1 MATTNNSNYLSYEND
16 EKESVVIIGTRRDDI
31 LYGSLGHNVFYG
43 GLGNDTFYIRN
54 SDDVIVEKPNE
65 GNDIVYTDVTYRS
78 PADIENLTLTGN
90 GNIYGFGNNSDNT
103 LTGNNGNNRLIG
115 GRGND
120 LLYGM
125 DGKDLLMG
133 GHDNDRL
140 YGGNGNDTL
149 RGDKGKDYLDGGDG
163 DDSLDGGLDADVM
176 RGGRGNDIYFIDNP
190 NDKVIEE
197 PNEGIDTIHTNITY
211 NAPINVENL
220 TLIGNGNIYGFG
232 NNSDNIL
239 TGNNGNNR
247 LIGGRGND
255 LLYGMDGKDLLLGG
269 HDHDRLYGG
278 NGNDTLRGDNG
289 DDYLDG
295 GTGKDKLEG
304 GKGNDTYVFTQ
315 GYGQDVLEDN
325 SGRNTVKFDNNL
337 NPEDLSIKI
346 IANPNIPDRY
356 DWVIKIKETGD
367 TLTIQSQEGG
377 KNPAVSV
384 FEFGN
389 ISLTSYQLLGRVQ
402 QDLGEATQTTRIL
415 LKDGA
420 VLTHTGTADT
430 PFQTASLQYWEN
442 HPVHTHSKKIVN
454 PSPQQAQRSHF
465 AKDSDG
471 DGLIDAIDRN
481 PNQWNVSERDLRMF
495 ASLAYEDESRLK
507 TLFNGYER
515 WNYANAAR
523 AVNQKY
529 FLGQADVSE
538 LTGKWELLKAESPG
552 SGLDYAIFGNRDA
565 KGKIENVV
573 VSFRGSESFSDMTA
587 NAKIAL
593 NIAPTQTTYLND
605 IASYVDSL
613 DPKNVYSAGHSLG
626 GYLAQYFAAHTMQQR
641 YDWAKDFQRSSLFNP
656 AVIHNDGAYDLKE
669 ARGLSDRF
677 SKTALTDKSDL
688 TAPKIVYKTNSY
700 VVEGEWVSSFQPAF
714 NNTVVGAKT
723 GAKWGFWTG
732 LGIGIIGMM
741 TGGLGLGAA
750 AAAVGSSTLTG
761 TKIGA
766 AVGATKGLLV
776 DNTYDNTLFLYMN
789 GGKFEKH
796 KMVNFY
802 NYNSQLE
809 KYFSQGSRIDKHYGN
824 PYLKDSDR
832 DGFSDGIESKT
843 GSDPYRSD
851 VTPYAKGSSA
861 TINDDSPILAVVQ
874 TEDAAG
880 NVIGIKG
887 VEMKAVQQGSQVF
900 YTPSGEEIDLGN
912 SGFDWSAFDNVPPP
926 SGIAELQGTT
936 GMDVLKGG
944 NGHDR
949 LWGNLGS
956 DTLIGGKG
964 SDIFVFTAWDV
975 REGKADRIVDFNPAE
990 DKLDLSGMRPLLSDD
1005 GRHLKW
1011 SDLLVNDAMLFDS
1024 GRASLHFNTTD
1035 QTLAYRAA
1043 GSDTHTVFARFDNEQ
1058 VITLTGTHLI
1068 G

>member
-1 MATTNNSNYLSYEND
+1 MATTNNSNYLSSEND

-90 GNIYGFGNNSDNT
+90 GNIYGFGNNSDNV

-149 RGDKGKDYLDGGDG
+149 RGDKGEDYLDGGDG

-176 RGGRGNDIYFIDNP
+176 RGGRGNDVYFIDNP

-289 DDYLDG
+289 NDYLDG

-304 GKGNDTYVFTQ
+304 GKGNDTYVFAQ
-315 GYGQDVLEDN
+315 GYGQDVIEDN

-346 IANPNIPDRY
+346 IADPNMPDRH

-389 ISLTSYQLLGRVQ
+389 SSLTPYQLLGRAQ

-552 SGLDYAIFGNRDA
+552 EGLQYALFGD
-565 KGKIENVV
+565 GKKSDGNYANIVLA
-573 VSFRGSESFSDMTA
+573 FRGTDKKFGLSNSDLDD
-587 NAKIAL
+587 NL
-593 NIAPTQTTYLND
+593 D
-605 IASYVDSL
+605 IASADLPDQAKDRYLNPILQSIL
-613 DPKNVYSAGHSLG
+613 DYKPSNVYTTGHSLG
-626 GYLAQYFAAHTMQQR
+626 GYLAQYFATHTMQKLTEQQN
-641 YDWAKDFQRSSLFNP
+641 KFQHSSLFNP
-656 AVIHNDGAYDLKE
+656 AILNIDADSVTELTEARELSENFVYAPVNDGDI
-669 ARGLSDRF
+669 LSE
-677 SKTALTDKSDL
+677 KNL
-688 TAPKIVYKTNSY
+688 YKTNSY
-700 VVEGEWVSSFQPAF
+700 VITGEWVGKKLGFYGNTQFFDFKQGEWWGKHDMTSFYE
-714 NNTVVGAKT
+714 K
-723 GAKWGFWTG
+723 
-732 LGIGIIGMM
+732 
-741 TGGLGLGAA
+741 
-750 AAAVGSSTLTG
+750 
-761 TKIGA
+761 
-766 AVGATKGLLV
+766 
-776 DNTYDNTLFLYMN
+776 D
-789 GGKFEKH
+789 GKL
-796 KMVNFY
+796 
-802 NYNSQLE
+802 QQ
-809 KYFSQGSRIDKHYGN
+809 YFSQGSRIDKHYGN

-900 YTPSGEEIDLGN
+900 YTPSGKEIDLGN